1 MNENEQHLKQ
11 TLRVL
16 AEENVLQNVIVIG
29 SWCLLFYK
37 HIFDDFSP
45 LVMTFDVDFYVP
57 NPKSIKEKSGL
68 IKSLKQINFD
78 VIRDTLT
85 NKSIFISP
93 EGFELEFLTK
103 VSRDQM
109 TCVKLGDT
117 GIYAETLSYLD
128 YFYSNYVVVEYDD
141 LKVNVASPA
150 SYVLQKLLINKDR
163 KDKREKDIESI
174 KHVLMYIKVSK
185 KYYSEMRDLYNSL
198 PRKWKSTIDKTALDN
213 KIELFILKR

>member
-1 MNENEQHLKQ
+1 MKENEQHLKQ

-16 AEENVLQNVIVIG
+16 AEENVLQNVVIIG

-37 HIFDDFSP
+37 HVFDDFSP
-45 LVMTFDVDFYVP
+45 LIMTFDIDFFVP
-57 NPKSIKEKSGL
+57 NPKSIKEKTGL
-68 IKSLKQINFD
+68 IKSLKEINFD

-103 VSRDQM
+103 VNRDQL
-109 TCVKLGDT
+109 TCVKLGNT
-117 GIYAETLSYLD
+117 GIYAETLSYVD
-128 YFYSNYVVVEYDD
+128 YFYSDYIVVEYDD

-174 KHVLMYIKVSK
+174 RHVLEYIKASK
-185 KYYSEMRDLYNSL
+185 KYYTEMRNLYNSL
-198 PRKWKSTIDKTALDN
+198 PRKWKNTIDKTALEN
-213 KIELFILKR
+213 KIELFIS